1 MGDEAG
7 IICNETESCE
17 KVLWS
22 VVIDLCVSRKCEM
35 KRNSTI
41 LLARQS
47 PCWEKNNRN
56 LEKTSVKLWI
66 AGLAPWTTDLGP
78 SPGNWQTLW
87 LYLSVTE
94 LLNAKLEETPR
105 QLSTIKPSMNIERK
119 ILQVLS
125 WKRFN
130 NHHTDYYKV
139 NISCCTITM
148 DKAGMLSGF
157 EFP

>member
-1 MGDEAG
+1 MIHHSKNCATLSIVQDKGCYSDLFTSNKELVLKLKRLDFCPIRVGLHTKDVYFYWVSSYRGLLFTKMGDEAG

-47 PCWEKNNRN
+47 PCLEKNNRN
-56 LEKTSVKLWI
+56 LEKTSVKLCI

-78 SPGNWQTLW
+78 SPGNWQTL
-87 LYLSVTE
+87 
-94 LLNAKLEETPR
+94 
-105 QLSTIKPSMNIERK
+105 
-119 ILQVLS
+119 
-125 WKRFN
+125 
-130 NHHTDYYKV
+130 
-139 NISCCTITM
+139 
-148 DKAGMLSGF
+148 
-157 EFP
+157 